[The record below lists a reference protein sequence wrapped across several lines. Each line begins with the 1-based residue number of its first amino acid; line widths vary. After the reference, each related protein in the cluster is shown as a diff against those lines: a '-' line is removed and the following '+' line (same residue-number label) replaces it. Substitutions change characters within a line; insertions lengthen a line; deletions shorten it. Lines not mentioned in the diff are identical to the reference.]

1 MFFTSNIAS
10 SGKLCTSSILV
21 RHAPAF
27 LPARPMA
34 PSRICASCS
43 DRTPF
48 SCCTRMSA
56 KSAWRGISKGFIPPL
71 LKMRSKT
78 VAHGRAIGQQ
88 IHSNTCTRGRKWL
101 SVVSETT
108 LKSACGKISPPTRRL
123 RIPTVAAATAFIS
136 TLRTR
141 GNVSVAIVLTNSSV
155 TSSRCLSDTTC
166 KKDLPN
172 SWCSG
177 SSERTNASRS
187 VALTDRR
194 PKLSPLIVPA
204 KAIKASATTATRI
217 ALMVWTTVSIP
228 FFFFFFTVMVTVPS
242 VALMGIGIAEASPVT
257 VNSSSTSGCS
267 SI

>member
-43 DRTPF
+43 ERTPF

-71 LKMRSKT
+71 LNMRSKT
-78 VAHGRAIGQQ
+78 VANGRAIGQE
-88 IHSNTCTRGRKWL
+88 IHSNTCTKGRKWL
-101 SVVSETT
+101 SVFRETT

-123 RIPTVAAATAFIS
+123 RIPTIAEATAFIS

-141 GNVSVAIVLTNSSV
+141 GNVSVAIVFASSSV
-155 TSSRCLSDTTC
+155 TSRRCLSDTTC

-177 SSERTNASRS
+177 SSERANASRS
-187 VALTDRR
+187 VILIERR
-194 PKLSPLIVPA
+194 PRLSPLIVPA
-204 KAIKASATTATRI
+204 KATNASATRAIRI
-217 ALMVWTTVSIP
+217 ALMVWTTVSILL
-228 FFFFFFTVMVTVPS
+228 FFFTVMVTIPS
-242 VALMGIGIAEASPVT
+242 VALIGMGKSETSPLR